1 MKMNI
6 PKIEQYL
13 PILLLI
19 IFLLFPSTFI
29 LQSNTILGKLISILL
44 IVIYTNVHVL
54 YGISVCLFVIFYYQ
68 SDYIYSI
75 IQSENFQPKDTKEN
89 FKPKEKDTTEN
100 FKPKEK
106 ATIENMIPQR
116 NPVYTDSSLGEYK
129 INSDKI
135 DELLLDFKKAYSGE
149 KLPIQSESET
159 IFRKQKCNDKLE
171 LVYKNKIIRNNDMIP
186 YIFSELQ
193 FENDTPCNPC
203 DPACP
208 FAIKSSLG
216 KKELIGQSTRGK
228 TSLEEA
234 MDWAYSFF
242 VNKNEPFSGVDMNVA
257 SYL

>member
-1 MKMNI
+1 MNI

-13 PILLLI
+13 PIILLI
-19 IFLLFPSTFI
+19 SFLLFPTTFI
-29 LQSNTILGKLISILL
+29 LQSNTILGKLISIFL
-44 IVIYTNVHVL
+44 IVIYTNVHFL
-54 YGISVCLFVIFYYQ
+54 YGTVVCLFVILYYQ

-75 IQSENFQPKDTKEN
+75 IQSENFQPKEIKEQKEN
-89 FKPKEKDTTEN
+89 FQPKEQK
-100 FKPKEK
+100 
-106 ATIENMIPQR
+106 ENMIPQR
-116 NPVYTDSSLGEYK
+116 NSVYTDSSLGEYK

-135 DELLLDFKKAYSGE
+135 DELLLDFNKAYSGE

-242 VNKNEPFSGVDMNVA
+242 INKNEPFSGVDMNVA

>member
-13 PILLLI
+13 PIILLI
-19 IFLLFPSTFI
+19 LFLLFPSTFI
-29 LQSNTILGKLISILL
+29 LQSNTILGKLIAIFL

-54 YGISVCLFVIFYYQ
+54 YGITVCLFVIFYYQ

-75 IQSENFQPKDTKEN
+75 VQSENFQPKEN
-89 FKPKEKDTTEN
+89 FQPQQQPQQQQPPQPQQN
-100 FKPKEK
+100 I
-106 ATIENMIPQR
+106 IENMIPQI

-159 IFRKQKCNDKLE
+159 IFRNQKCNDKLE
-171 LVYKNKIIRNNDMIP
+171 FVYRNKIIRNNDMIP
-186 YIFSELQ
+186 YIFPELQ
-193 FENDTPCNPC
+193 FGNDTPCNPC

-242 VNKNEPFSGVDMNVA
+242 VNKNEPFSGVDINVA

>member
-1 MKMNI
+1 MNI

-19 IFLLFPSTFI
+19 LFLLFPSTFI

-75 IQSENFQPKDTKEN
+75 IQSENFQPKEIKEQKEN
-89 FKPKEKDTTEN
+89 FQPKEQKEN
-100 FKPKEK
+100 FQSK
-106 ATIENMIPQR
+106 ENMIPQR
-116 NPVYTDSSLGEYK
+116 NSVYTDSSLGEYK

-135 DELLLDFKKAYSGE
+135 DELLLDFNKAYSGE

-242 VNKNEPFSGVDMNVA
+242 INKNEPFSGVDMNVA

>member
-1 MKMNI
+1 MNI

-75 IQSENFQPKDTKEN
+75 IQSENFQPKEIKEQKEN
-89 FKPKEKDTTEN
+89 FQPKEQK
-100 FKPKEK
+100 
-106 ATIENMIPQR
+106 ENMIPQR
-116 NPVYTDSSLGEYK
+116 NSVYTDSSLGEYK

-135 DELLLDFKKAYSGE
+135 DELLLDFNKAYSGE

-242 VNKNEPFSGVDMNVA
+242 INKNEPFSGVDMNVA